1 MADDEDYD
9 DNTNDGND
17 TDIINGCGGGSI
29 NGGDCCDLAIIAVLR
44 TADSL

>member
-1 MADDEDYD
+1 MAADDDD

-29 NGGDCCDLAIIAVLR
+29 NGGE
-44 TADSL
+44 